1 MKRGLLVILFLS
13 FTFNTISQEK
23 SIYVIAGQGCP
34 ANCAN
39 EFSPHYPVHLF
50 KIINNNLHKIMDIAD
65 GSEYVFKI
73 GQYNDF
79 RKVIIYKSAF
89 KEKTNKYII
98 LNYGNRF
105 KVDTLIRFLPEE
117 SFSAFTYYIV
127 ISDKNPFLIFEY
139 YPDFNNEFELKHYY
153 GINLTNYSDT
163 LFDNNIIKFLHSEG
177 EQGLALVESTDDN
190 SEIMKI
196 RTKILN
202 NKPFYYILY
211 PRLFNSDTATFSIPK
226 LDELSKL
233 HPYILWPDKGN
244 EFAVFPLVNEN
255 VILIC
260 SSIVFDEKKQQGRRI
275 MQMYNRQ
282 TDKWDNPEFR
292 GVFSNAYR
300 QINDWLV
307 GYEAYSYSLGYYQ
320 KIRKHGSIPGKE
332 FRKDSSLYG
341 IPFDERANW
350 YKIYPEGVLYIY
362 NINSGKYI
370 EWEALENGH
379 RQGDSEVLYI
389 EDEMVYYRIND
400 KLYRAKILNGEK
412 LGKSELLVQDDRI
425 VDVHWLFLVK
435 E

>member
-1 MKRGLLVILFLS
+1 
-13 FTFNTISQEK
+13 
-23 SIYVIAGQGCP
+23 
-34 ANCAN
+34 
-39 EFSPHYPVHLF
+39 
-50 KIINNNLHKIMDIAD
+50 
-65 GSEYVFKI
+65 
-73 GQYNDF
+73 
-79 RKVIIYKSAF
+79 
-89 KEKTNKYII
+89 
-98 LNYGNRF
+98 
-105 KVDTLIRFLPEE
+105 
-117 SFSAFTYYIV
+117 
-127 ISDKNPFLIFEY
+127 
-139 YPDFNNEFELKHYY
+139 
-153 GINLTNYSDT
+153 
-163 LFDNNIIKFLHSEG
+163 
-177 EQGLALVESTDDN
+177 
-190 SEIMKI
+190 
-196 RTKILN
+196 
-202 NKPFYYILY
+202 
-211 PRLFNSDTATFSIPK
+211 
-226 LDELSKL
+226 
-233 HPYILWPDKGN
+233 
-244 EFAVFPLVNEN
+244 
-255 VILIC
+255 
-260 SSIVFDEKKQQGRRI
+260 
-275 MQMYNRQ
+275 MYNRQ